1 MHPLRPAVTRFSLGE
16 INVIARAL
24 TVLSKFEIAHGL
36 KRHAKGDWGD
46 LPSIQRKMN
55 DRALLHDRRIVSAY
69 LTKTRQRFQIITEAD
84 RSQTTIQLVNESE
97 LAKPPTSRD
106 AQASAVR
113 VSSARVS
120 PRKLPAINRWT
131 ATESEVEQLE
141 FKLDTN
147 EIVNNAM

>member
-1 MHPLRPAVTRFSLGE
+1 MRFPLGE
-16 INVIARAL
+16 INVTARAL
-24 TVLSKFEIAHGL
+24 AVLTKSEIVWSLA
-36 KRHAKGDWGD
+36 RHARGEWSNLFKQ
-46 LPSIQRKMN
+46 QRN
-55 DRALLHDRRIVSAY
+55 ANHRALKYGRRILSHY
-69 LTKTRQRFQIITEAD
+69 LTRSGQEIVIITEAD
-84 RSQTTIQLVNESE
+84 RSQTNIQLAHESE
-97 LAKPPTSRD
+97 LAPRPTSRD

-120 PRKLPAINRWT
+120 PRKLPAENGWT